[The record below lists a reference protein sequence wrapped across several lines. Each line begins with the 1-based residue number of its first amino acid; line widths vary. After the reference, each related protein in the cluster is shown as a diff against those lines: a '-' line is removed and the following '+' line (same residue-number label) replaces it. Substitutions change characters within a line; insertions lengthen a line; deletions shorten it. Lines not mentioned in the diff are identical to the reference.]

1 MADSLGKIHER
12 GRFPVAGASPLVRP
26 WSGGDR
32 ERIVLHVDMDAFFAA
47 VEIAQNPALRGKPV
61 IVCGDPNG
69 RSVVTTA
76 SYEARRF
83 GVHSAMPI
91 REARRLCPDGI
102 YVTGSPGKYIEAS
115 LQILEIFKRFTPAVE
130 PFSIDEAFLELT
142 HVPLPSGIP
151 EEERPVEAARRIK
164 AAVHA
169 ETGLTA
175 SIGIAPNKLQAKM
188 ASGLE
193 KPDGLTRFRPGD
205 FTRIF
210 GPKPV
215 EELWGVGPQSGKALR
230 RVGIGTIDEL
240 ARADPRKME
249 WIFGVNGPRLVEMAE
264 GKDGS
269 AVVPY
274 YERVDAK
281 SVGHEHT
288 LDEDLSDGPALR
300 RILLWLVEKVARRL
314 RHENYRGR
322 CITVKLRFSDFTTI
336 TRQRALGRYTDD
348 ERTIGTVARELFEA
362 NHGGRAIRLLGV
374 SVSEIVHNV
383 EQGSLF
389 PEEDRYRK
397 LLTALDAVRSRF
409 GEHAIGSLG
418 ADPEG

>member
-1 MADSLGKIHER
+1 
-12 GRFPVAGASPLVRP
+12 
-26 WSGGDR
+26 
-32 ERIVLHVDMDAFFAA
+32 
-47 VEIAQNPALRGKPV
+47 
-61 IVCGDPNG
+61 
-69 RSVVTTA
+69 
-76 SYEARRF
+76 
-83 GVHSAMPI
+83 MPI
-91 REARRLCPDGI
+91 REAKRLCPEGI
-102 YVTGSPGKYIEAS
+102 YVTGSPSKYIETS

-142 HVPLPSGIP
+142 NVPLPTGDP
-151 EEERPVEAARRIK
+151 EEDRSVEAARRIK
-164 AAVHA
+164 AAIRA

-193 KPDGLTRFRPGD
+193 KPDGLTRFLPGD
-205 FTRIF
+205 FARIF

-230 RVGIGTIDEL
+230 RVGIATIADL

-249 WIFGVNGPRLVEMAE
+249 RLFGVNGPRLVEMAE

-288 LDEDLSDGPALR
+288 LDSDLADPAALR

-314 RHENYRGR
+314 RHESYRGK
-322 CITVKLRFSDFTTI
+322 CVTVKIRFSDFTTI
-336 TRQRALGRYTDD
+336 TRQRAIGRTTDD
-348 ERTIGTVARELFEA
+348 ERTIGAVARELFEA
-362 NHGGRAIRLLGV
+362 NHAGRAVRLLGV
-374 SVSEIVHNV
+374 SVSEIVRGV
-383 EQGSLF
+383 EQATLF
-389 PEEDRYRK
+389 PEEERYRK
-397 LLTALDAVRSRF
+397 LLAAMDRVRRRF